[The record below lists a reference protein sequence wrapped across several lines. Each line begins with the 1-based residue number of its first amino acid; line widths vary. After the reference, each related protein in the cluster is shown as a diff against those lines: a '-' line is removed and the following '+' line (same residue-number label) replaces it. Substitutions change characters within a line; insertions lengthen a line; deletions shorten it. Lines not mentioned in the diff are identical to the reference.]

1 MWLTVTNILMFLVL
15 EDLGGYTRVQKYASE
30 GRCTPKQL
38 NGTVFFFL
46 FFLFAKKPVANTS
59 ALVQVTQLNNIQPH
73 STCVFPALTC
83 TNVCSEKEP
92 AT

>member
-1 MWLTVTNILMFLVL
+1 MLLVLVL

-30 GRCTPKQL
+30 GRYTLKQL

-46 FFLFAKKPVANTS
+46 FSKKPVANTS